1 MLPAPPQFWNQEPPR
16 AQQLLRPD
24 FAMMPHLE
32 HTEPMI
38 VVVAAVV
45 YVRTLIKDT
54 HNGKNI
60 ILFDVQSQWNVS
72 T

>member
-1 MLPAPPQFWNQEPPR
+1 MS
-16 AQQLLRPD
+16 
-24 FAMMPHLE
+24 HLE